1 MSERL
6 EDTVEH
12 HHDHHQHDDDGTA
25 VDAQAFWDARYG
37 ERTRIWSGSANRAL
51 VDEVEWVK
59 PGHALDLG
67 CGEGGDSL
75 WLAEAGWMVTGVD
88 ISETALARAQ
98 EESTARGMGEDDV
111 LWLHV
116 DLARDFPAGTY
127 DLVSACFLASNIP
140 LPRAQILRQ
149 AAAAVAPG
157 GMLVVVSHAS
167 APSWAG
173 NHHHGP
179 ADFPS
184 PEDELAALDLDE
196 TAWEITTAEI
206 RSREA
211 QGPDGERA
219 TLEDTVVVA
228 IRH

>member
-1 MSERL
+1 MSERI
-6 EDTVEH
+6 EGTMEH
-12 HHDHHQHDDDGTA
+12 HHDNHQHDDGGTA

-37 ERTRIWSGSANRAL
+37 ERNRIWSGAANPSL

-59 PGHALDLG
+59 PGNALDLG

-75 WLAEAGWMVTGVD
+75 WLAENGWMVTGVD
-88 ISETALARAQ
+88 ISETALARARK
-98 EESTARGMGEDDV
+98 ESAARGLGEDDV
-111 LWLHV
+111 EWLHV

-140 LPRAQILRQ
+140 LPRAEILRQ

-157 GMLVVVSHAS
+157 GMLVLVSHSS

-173 NHHHGP
+173 NHRHGP
-179 ADFPS
+179 LDFPS
-184 PEDELAALDLDE
+184 PEDELAALDLDH
-196 TAWEITTAEI
+196 TAWEITTADI

-211 QGPDGERA
+211 TGPDGELA
-219 TLEDTVVVA
+219 TLQDTVVVVV
-228 IRH
+228 RR